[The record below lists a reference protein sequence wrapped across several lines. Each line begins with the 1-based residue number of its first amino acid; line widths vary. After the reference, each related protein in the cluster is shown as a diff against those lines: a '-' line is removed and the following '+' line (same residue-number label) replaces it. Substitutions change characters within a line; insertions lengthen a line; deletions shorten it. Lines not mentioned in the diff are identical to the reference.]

1 MVVET
6 RRGINTMKTFSYDF
20 INCYNSHIKPSTMHS
35 QDNATAWYFRRY
47 LIQKII
53 SVFEFDGIPKTWDID
68 YFMYGL
74 FVGGYIGV
82 IETDKFGVIP
92 QAGGF
97 NCSLSGVN
105 VFYRPTNIVVTNHLL
120 RGIMRPQIG
129 VDCEV
134 IKMQPDY
141 GSCWDIVSYYADLL
155 ALASESLAVN
165 IVNSKLAYV
174 FACDSKN
181 VAESFKKMF
190 DRINEGNPA
199 VFADSKL
206 FDESGEPLWT
216 TFQNNL
222 KQNYVAGDMLNDML
236 KIDARFCTEV
246 GIPNVNMAKNSGVTD
261 NEVEANNIDTETKAS
276 LWLATI
282 QEGLEKVNE
291 MFGLNLSV
299 RFRFERSENNVV
311 VDSRN
316 I

>member
-1 MVVET
+1 
-6 RRGINTMKTFSYDF
+6 MKTFDYDF
-20 INCYNSHIKPSTMHS
+20 INRYNAHIKPSTVHS

-47 LIQKII
+47 LIQKIL
-53 SVFEFDGIPKTWDID
+53 SVFEFDGLPEKWSKD
-68 YFMYGL
+68 YFLYTL
-74 FVGGYIGV
+74 FVWGFV
-82 IETDKFGVIP
+82 AVVETDKFGVIP
-92 QAGGF
+92 QH
-97 NCSLSGVN
+97 CSLSGYD
-105 VFYRPTNIVVTNHLL
+105 VFYRPTNVTIANPLL
-120 RGIMRPQIG
+120 RGILQPRIG
-129 VDCEV
+129 VDCEL

-174 FACDSKN
+174 FACDNKT
-181 VAESFKKMF
+181 VAESFKKMY
-190 DRINEGNPA
+190 DKLNEGNPA

-236 KIDARFCTEV
+236 KIDARFCTEI

-261 NEVEANNIDTETKAS
+261 NEVEANNIDTKSKVS
-276 LWLATI
+276 LWLETMS
-282 QEGLEKVNE
+282 EGLEKVNE
-291 MFGLNLSV
+291 MFDLNLSV
-299 RFRFERSENNVV
+299 KLRFERGGNDVV
-311 VDSRN
+311 IDSRN